1 MSTRIHPLDFILL
14 SALCTLGPRGRGNLQ
29 SLCGAATR
37 APINE
42 ALDRLQAAGWARYCY
57 HTYAAW
63 PTVAG
68 RQLFESRHT
77 PAAITFIH
85 E

>member
-1 MSTRIHPLDFILL
+1 MTAIQPLDLILL
-14 SALCTLGPRGRGNLQ
+14 SILCLLGPRGRGNLQ
-29 SLCGAATR
+29 SLCGAESQ

-42 ALDRLQAAGWARYCY
+42 ALARLQEAGWVRYCY

-68 RQLFESRHT
+68 RQLFKNRAT
-77 PAAITFIH
+77 ALTIVDPCLR
-85 E
+85 